1 MSDGLDETLMQARS
15 ASPSLRAAL
24 LDAEKRLKEAKI
36 DDAGL
41 EAEVLL
47 RYAMATAAAQ
57 PTDPLQRQG
66 RVGDLVKPVSRAE
79 LFGGLSNPV
88 APAVLARYESLLER
102 RLAYEPTAY
111 ITAQRE
117 FYGLDFAVTPAVL
130 IPRPETETLVEC
142 AADLA
147 QKREP
152 RARLVVADV
161 GTGSGA
167 IAVALARAL
176 PRAEV
181 YATDVSSAALTVGSE
196 NARRHGLGKRLSF
209 LRGDML
215 SPLRERVDLIVSN
228 PPYVKTSGWFALP
241 PEIRDHEPRGAL
253 DGGIEGLDVI
263 RRLLEEALHYLRAD
277 GALCMEFGE
286 GQQKSVLEVART
298 AFPSASIIDV
308 RQDLAGRPRVLR
320 VVL

>member
-1 MSDGLDETLMQARS
+1 MSDGLDEKLMQARS

-47 RYAMATAAAQ
+47 RYALATTEAQ
-57 PTDPLQRQG
+57 ATDPLQRQG
-66 RVGDLVKPVSRAE
+66 IGDLIKPVSRAE
-79 LFGGLSNPV
+79 LFGGPRDPV
-88 APAVLARYESLLER
+88 AAAVLERYEALLVR
-102 RLAYEPTAY
+102 RLAHEPTAY
-111 ITAQRE
+111 IIGLRE

-142 AADLA
+142 AVELA
-147 QKREP
+147 RKREP

-167 IAVALARAL
+167 IAVALAHAL

-181 YATDVSSAALTVGSE
+181 YATDVSSDALTVGSE
-196 NARRHGLGKRLSF
+196 NARRHGLGRRLSF

-215 SPLRERVDLIVSN
+215 SPLRERVDLIISN
-228 PPYVKTSGWFALP
+228 PPYVKTSDWFALP

-286 GQQKSVLEVART
+286 GQQKSVVEVART